1 MDNQVKKRIPV
12 VLLTEAEKKLVSKFS
27 SEPEKP
33 EAKYIK
39 KSDTPVRTL
48 NPFSQYVFVSNPCVI
63 LKQPF
68 LVAQQ
73 STIIPITLQI
83 SR

>member
-12 VLLTEAEKKLVSKFS
+12 VLLTETEKKLVSKFS
-27 SEPEKP
+27 SEPEKL

-48 NPFSQYVFVSNPCVI
+48 NPLSQYVFVSNPCVI
-63 LKQPF
+63 LERPF
-68 LVAQQ
+68 LVARQ